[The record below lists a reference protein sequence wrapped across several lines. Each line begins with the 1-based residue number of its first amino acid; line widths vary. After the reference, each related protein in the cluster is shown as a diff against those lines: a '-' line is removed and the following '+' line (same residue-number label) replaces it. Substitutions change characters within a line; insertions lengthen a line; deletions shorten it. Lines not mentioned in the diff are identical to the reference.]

1 MLLEDPDVCL
11 AQGLMTDSLRLS
23 SEVIAVSGKTHLS
36 HTQRCH
42 DGRDHLLF
50 GRCQTEKGQRLSLNL
65 KDYTVYP
72 EGLEV

>member
-1 MLLEDPDVCL
+1 
-11 AQGLMTDSLRLS
+11 MTEEEALRQIPYRCILS
-23 SEVIAVSGKTHLS
+23 AEVIAVSEVGKTHLS
-36 HTQRCH
+36 HTQRCR

-50 GRCQTEKGQRLSLNL
+50 GRCQTEKGQRLGLNL

>member
-1 MLLEDPDVCL
+1 
-11 AQGLMTDSLRLS
+11 MTEEEALRQIPYRCILS